1 MKITPLVLALSLGC
15 AGAALAQPDAPAKG
29 NAPLKPAHTVND
41 GGARNGANSFTEGQA
56 RQHILRSGFDSVTG
70 LAKGSDGVWRGTAMK
85 GGVSSQV
92 AMDFKGNV
100 TDAGGAPIHKAAARR
115 TTHAASTAPASSAGM
130 TGTDGAAMGDAGAMG
145 GAGSNSMSTTTT
157 TGDMATT
164 APVHHHRRHHHGTH
178 AGAAKSGVDKN
189 DNGISD
195 REDRA
200 ISNGKQP

>member
-41 GGARNGANSFTEGQA
+41 GGARKGANSFTEGQA
-56 RQHILRSGFDSVTG
+56 REHILKSGYESVTG

-85 GGVSSQV
+85 AGVSSQV

-100 TDAGGAPIHKAAARR
+100 TDAGGAPVRKASAHHM
-115 TTHAASTAPASSAGM
+115 THAASTAPAPAA
-130 TGTDGAAMGDAGAMG
+130 DGAAMSGDAAMG
-145 GAGSNSMSTTTT
+145 AGGAAMGAGGATTTT
-157 TGDMATT
+157 TEHMTT
-164 APVHHHRRHHHGTH
+164 TSSVHHRHHRHH
-178 AGAAKSGVDKN
+178 AATGANGAAKSGVDKN

-200 ISNGKQP
+200 RSN